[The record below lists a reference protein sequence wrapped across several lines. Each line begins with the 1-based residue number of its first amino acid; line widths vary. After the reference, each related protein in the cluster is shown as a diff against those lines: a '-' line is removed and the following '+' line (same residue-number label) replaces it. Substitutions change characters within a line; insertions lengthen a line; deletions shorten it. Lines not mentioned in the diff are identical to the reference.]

1 MKHEQCA
8 GRALHICG
16 KRPALTAS
24 AAQTRKE
31 DRPCCGICLFESQ
44 PCARK
49 RAVGF
54 LSRLR
59 ARRLF
64 MSSPA
69 AAAAAAAAPRPLPDF
84 VTSNQ
89 NKLAEVRA
97 LLGGDVRSAALDLP
111 ELQGSPEAVAAA
123 KCRAAAAALAGPA
136 LTEDTSLCFA
146 ALGGLPGVY
155 VKWFLEAC
163 GPAGLHTL
171 LAGHADKAAY
181 AQCIFAYAPG
191 PGAEPT
197 LFVGRCPGTIVPPAG
212 PADFGW
218 DPIFLPDGHAQT
230 FAQMDK
236 AVKNSISHRAKALAL
251 LQAHFQ
257 Q

>member
-1 MKHEQCA
+1 VKVLLPPACL
-8 GRALHICG
+8 GRL
-16 KRPALTAS
+16 
-24 AAQTRKE
+24 
-31 DRPCCGICLFESQ
+31 
-44 PCARK
+44 CAR
-49 RAVGF
+49 G
-54 LSRLR
+54 
-59 ARRLF
+59 
-64 MSSPA
+64 MSSSS
-69 AAAAAAAAPRPLPDF
+69 AAAPLPLPVF
-84 VTSNQ
+84 VTSNSH
-89 NKLAEVRA
+89 KLAEVRA
-97 LLGGDVRSAALDLP
+97 ILGAGLRSAALDLP

-123 KCRAAAAALAGPA
+123 KCRAAAAALGGPA

-218 DPIFLPDGHAQT
+218 DPIFLPDGHAHT

-236 AVKNSISHRAKALAL
+236 AVKNEISHRARALAL
-251 LQAHFQ
+251 LRAHFESLK
-257 Q
+257 